1 MYFRLKHHYQIK
13 VITFDVVFIA
23 IIPKTFQ
30 HKGRCQKMQK
40 TRRLPRRKE
49 VLQKVNFIEFMGVN

>member
-23 IIPKTFQ
+23 IIPETTMTIKIGTFKQ
-30 HKGRCQKMQK
+30 SVAKIFKCQLK
-40 TRRLPRRKE
+40 L
-49 VLQKVNFIEFMGVN
+49 N